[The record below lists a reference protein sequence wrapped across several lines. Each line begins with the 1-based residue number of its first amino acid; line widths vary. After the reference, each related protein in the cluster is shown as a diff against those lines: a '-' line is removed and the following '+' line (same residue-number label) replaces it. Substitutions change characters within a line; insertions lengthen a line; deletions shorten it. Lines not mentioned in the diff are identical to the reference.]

1 MICVCGQLV
10 TPERFWDEL
19 SDIIAKIC
27 DLYTIIYLSLKLSAL
42 GTCQSL
48 TRNLSNAY
56 LTSRVKEKKSV
67 NNKQIKIY
75 ISDTMSRIK
84 P

>member
-10 TPERFWDEL
+10 TPERFGDEL
-19 SDIIAKIC
+19 SDIATEIC

-84 P
+84 L

>member
-10 TPERFWDEL
+10 TPERFGDEL
-19 SDIIAKIC
+19 SDITAEIC
-27 DLYTIIYLSLKLSAL
+27 DLYTIIYLSGKLSAL